1 MKMNK
6 YFTLSIIL
14 VLLSISSV
22 QAQQDPLY
30 SQYFWNKL
38 IVNPAYAGSNGTM
51 NATLIAREQWVGLDG
66 RPSTQSFTF
75 QSPLK
80 NEAISLGLDVTHDK
94 LGPSEST
101 ALNANVSYRLKLT
114 ETSKIAFGVKA
125 GLDLW
130 KAELAGIGDINDP
143 LFMSDISTTPLP
155 NFGAGVWWHSQKHFV
170 GLSTPRL
177 LEQELD
183 ESSNMAN
190 NGDLRRHYYL
200 MAGYV
205 FDVNPI
211 IKFKP
216 TGLFRVEEKGVNSFD
231 ITANFLFVD
240 KLWVGAAFRDS
251 ESMGINASYNIQ
263 DFIRVGYAYDFQTGG
278 LSGYNS
284 GSHEIML
291 SYDFNFKKENLLSPR
306 YF

>member
-1 MKMNK
+1 MNK
-6 YFTLSIIL
+6 YIILTISL

-38 IVNPAYAGSNGTM
+38 IVNPAYAGSNGLM
-51 NATLIAREQWVGLDG
+51 NATVIAREQWLGVEG

-80 NEAISLGLDVTHDK
+80 NDAISLGMDVTHDK

-101 ALNANVSYRLKLT
+101 ALNANVAYRFKVT
-114 ETSKIAFGVKA
+114 ETSKLAFGVKA

-130 KAELAGIGDINDP
+130 KADLAGIGDGTDP
-143 LFMSDISTTPLP
+143 LFMSDLTTTPLP
-155 NFGAGVWWHSQKHFV
+155 NFGAGVWWQGQKHFV

-177 LEQELD
+177 LHQELD
-183 ESSNMAN
+183 NSAN
-190 NGDLRRHYYL
+190 NTIHGDIRRHYYL
-200 MAGYV
+200 MGGYV
-205 FDVNPI
+205 VDINPVL
-211 IKFKP
+211 KFKP
-216 TGLFRVEEKGVNSFD
+216 TALFRLEEKGVNSFD
-231 ITANFLFVD
+231 ISANLLFMD
-240 KLWVGAAFRDS
+240 KIWVGAAFRDS
-251 ESMGINASYNIQ
+251 ESMGINASYNVQ
-263 DFIRVGYAYDFQTGG
+263 DFFRVGYAYDFQTGG

-291 SYDFNFKKENLLSPR
+291 SYDFNFSKQNLLSPR